1 MGVVGLTVVIGEAAK
16 FGLEAILE
24 LMALITI
31 SLGAFNL
38 IPIPGLDGGRIIFSI
53 YEMIARKPV
62 SPKVEAIINTIGFL
76 FLILLIVFVTYNDIV
91 RFF

>member
-1 MGVVGLTVVIGEAAK
+1 
-16 FGLEAILE
+16 
-24 LMALITI
+24 
-31 SLGAFNL
+31 
-38 IPIPGLDGGRIIFSI
+38 
-53 YEMIARKPV
+53 MIARKPV